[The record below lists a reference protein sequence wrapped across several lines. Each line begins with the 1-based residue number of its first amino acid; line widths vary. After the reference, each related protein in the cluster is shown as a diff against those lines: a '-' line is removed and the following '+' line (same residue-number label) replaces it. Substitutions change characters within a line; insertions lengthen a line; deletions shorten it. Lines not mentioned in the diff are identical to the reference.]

1 MARGRKPK
9 EKKGYFYEK
18 EEEAIVQ
25 YLSAT
30 SEVEK
35 NKIFNTILY
44 PALTKMIES
53 LIRKYKL
60 FVPDEEFEQNF
71 GDTIS
76 YLLTKINHYK
86 PVILCYEPY
95 NGPIE
100 GLDIV
105 EMCDSD
111 FKEKMKCAEE
121 SDPEYIKVYV
131 DLENQEE
138 EDDDVNDELPE
149 ITPKIFRKKEKKC
162 KAYSY
167 CGTVCKNY
175 LMFKCTQYNKKKLR
189 NISYEDVYDDI
200 SNDKNFSTSYED
212 NASFAENVI
221 KKITTEIN
229 TIIENRTENKLTD
242 DEVKVGTAL
251 VTLLTNWEDVLPDN
265 GSNKMQKSS
274 ILYFLREET
283 MMTTKELRENMKKFK
298 NAYYLIKKAELA

>member
-95 NGPIE
+95 TGSID
-100 GLDIV
+100 GLEVV

-131 DLENQEE
+131 DLDEQNYEENY
-138 EDDDVNDELPE
+138 DEQIELV
-149 ITPKIFRKKEKKC
+149 PKIFKKKEKKC

-221 KKITTEIN
+221 KKIITEIN
-229 TIIENRTENKLTD
+229 SIIENRAENKLTD